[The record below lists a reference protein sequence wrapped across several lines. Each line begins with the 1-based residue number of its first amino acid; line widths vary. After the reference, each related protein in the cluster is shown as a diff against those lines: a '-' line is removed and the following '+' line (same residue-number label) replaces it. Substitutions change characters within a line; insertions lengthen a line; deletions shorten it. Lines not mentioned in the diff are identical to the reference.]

1 FPPLL
6 KHLIASG
13 EATGDLDKMLDQA
26 AVVATAQAE
35 RRALLTTSIL
45 EPLMILVMGAIVL
58 TIVLAVMMPIL
69 DMNALVR

>member
-1 FPPLL
+1 
-6 KHLIASG
+6 
-13 EATGDLDKMLDQA
+13 KMLDQA
-26 AVVATAQAE
+26 ALVASSQAE

>member
-1 FPPLL
+1 
-6 KHLIASG
+6 
-13 EATGDLDKMLDQA
+13 MLDQA
-26 AVVATAQAE
+26 AVVSTAQAE